1 MSAPFIAISGVPL
14 LTSSIAICLI
24 QIGIMLIRVVVDV
37 VRVRGLRCS
46 FRIDQGKRSKG
57 EFIWNLR
64 LERREER

>member
-1 MSAPFIAISGVPL
+1 MPAPFIAISGVPL

-46 FRIDQGKRSKG
+46 FRIQGKRTKE
-57 EFIWNLR
+57 EFLWNMW